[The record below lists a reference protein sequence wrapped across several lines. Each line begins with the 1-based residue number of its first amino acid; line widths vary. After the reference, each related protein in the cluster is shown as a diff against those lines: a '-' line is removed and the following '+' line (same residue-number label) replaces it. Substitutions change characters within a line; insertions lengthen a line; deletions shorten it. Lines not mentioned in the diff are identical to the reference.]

1 MDQVWAVRAE
11 EVHFSYPPL
20 APTKPA
26 SPVLAGLTLG
36 VEAGRCL
43 AVMGANGAGKTTLC
57 RLVTALAPQ
66 HTGGELS
73 GRLTVLGHDASQVE
87 PAALAGRVGVTFQEV
102 EHQLFNATVEAEVAW
117 GLEALGLPPDA
128 MAERIQWA
136 LGVVGLDVDLSR
148 SPASLSGG
156 QQRRLALAVALA
168 SRPELLVLD
177 EPVGG
182 LDPAGTREVLDALA
196 RLRQETRAAILMTES
211 NPEAVLALADQ
222 VAVLADGRV
231 AVDGPPDSV
240 FARAD
245 MLGQLGVAVPQLARL
260 AAGLNAKL
268 GTGFSFL
275 TLDAAEQALVNF
287 HPQGSAP
294 PVSRRQAEDAMQVG
308 GSGPPAL
315 SFKKVAFSYPGGPPV
330 LHEIELSMPAGQFV
344 ALIGANGSG
353 KTTLAKHTIGLLRP
367 EAGAVRVNGEDAA
380 GLSVG
385 QLAQQVG
392 FLFQQPERQIFAST
406 VWEELAFGPRNLG
419 LEAAVVEERVSS
431 SLAYFG
437 LTELADTPPAVL
449 SYALRRL
456 VTLASLAAMEPTIL
470 VLDEPTVGLDA
481 HGWAVTLDWVKE
493 LHADGRTALLVTHD
507 MRAAARAERAIVL
520 TDGRIIADAP
530 PAEIFRQPE
539 LLARAAL
546 ESPPVAALAQ
556 RLGLPAEV
564 LDVETALAA
573 LN

>member
-1 MDQVWAVRAE
+1 
-11 EVHFSYPPL
+11 
-20 APTKPA
+20 
-26 SPVLAGLTLG
+26 
-36 VEAGRCL
+36 
-43 AVMGANGAGKTTLC
+43 MGANGAGKTTLC

-73 GRLTVLGHDASQVE
+73 GRLTVLGHDSSQVE

-117 GLEALGLPPDA
+117 GLEALGMPPDE
-128 MAERIQWA
+128 MARRLQWA
-136 LGVVGLDVDLSR
+136 LEVVGLDVDLSR

-182 LDPAGTREVLDALA
+182 LDPAGAREVLDALA
-196 RLRQETRAAILMTES
+196 ALRQETRAAILMTES
-211 NPEAVLALADQ
+211 NPEAVLALADE
-222 VAVLADGRV
+222 VAVLADGQV
-231 AVDGPPDSV
+231 AADGPPDSV

-268 GTGFSFL
+268 ETDYSFL
-275 TLDAAEQALVNF
+275 TLDAAEQALVMKF

-294 PVSRRQAEDAMQVG
+294 PVSGRQAEDVMQVG

-315 SFKKVAFSYPGGPPV
+315 SFKKVAFSYPSGPPV
-330 LHEIELSMPAGQFV
+330 LHEIELGIPAGQFV

-367 EAGAVRVNGEDAA
+367 EAGAVWVNGEDAA
-380 GLSVG
+380 GLPVG
-385 QLAQQVG
+385 QLAQRVG

-419 LEAAVVEERVSS
+419 LQAAVVEERVSF
-431 SLAYFG
+431 SLAYFA

-456 VTLASLAAMEPTIL
+456 VTLASLAAMEPAIL

-481 HGWAVTLDWVKE
+481 QGWAVTLDWVEE
-493 LHADGRTALLVTHD
+493 LHADGRTVLLVTHD

-530 PAEIFRQPE
+530 PAKVFRQPE

-546 ESPPVAALAQ
+546 EPPPVAALAK

-564 LDVETALAA
+564 LDVETALSA